1 MNYKILISIIIII
14 VIILVT
20 LKTYKDSFIDVSQIN
35 YFDTN
40 IPQNYKLLD
49 NDFINI
55 LGDGY
60 NKIVLADED
69 KIKKIYDDTIIKS
82 NIVND
87 LMKNYKKVNKKI
99 PKTFPV
105 NKSIKTI
112 KSKNNSQYLSVITND
127 VNEKYGIL
135 VNDKCL
141 TVSGTCGTDQY
152 CLQNCQNNLYASD
165 SQKFYTTRINTSADA
180 SKILGS
186 GVEINSKIVY
196 PFNIFR
202 SKVDDTCLALSN
214 DGVTLE
220 KCNLN
225 DIRHQWS
232 ISPDENLCVL
242 N

>member
-1 MNYKILISIIIII
+1 MNYKILLTIVIVII
-14 VIILVT
+14 VIFIT
-20 LKTYKDSFIDVSQIN
+20 IKTYYDSFIDIGQIN
-35 YFDTN
+35 FFDSSL
-40 IPQNYKLLD
+40 PQNYKLLD
-49 NDFINI
+49 NDFVNI

-60 NKIVLADED
+60 NKIILEDED
-69 KIKKIYDDTIIKS
+69 KIKKIYDDTIVKS
-82 NIVND
+82 NIVNELSKD
-87 LMKNYKKVNKKI
+87 YKKVNKKV

-105 NKSIKTI
+105 NKPIKTI

-127 VNEKYGIL
+127 PNDKYGIL

-141 TVSGTCGTDQY
+141 TVSGICGTDPY
-152 CLQNCQNNLYASD
+152 CLTNCQNNLYASD
-165 SQKFYTTRINTSADA
+165 SQKFYTTRISTSADA
-180 SKILGS
+180 SKIMGS
-186 GVEINSKIVY
+186 GVEINSKNVY

-225 DIRHQWS
+225 DIRHQWN
-232 ISPDENLCVL
+232 ISPDENICLL

>member
-1 MNYKILISIIIII
+1 MNYKILLGIMIII
-14 VIILVT
+14 VIIVIT
-20 LKTYKDSFIDVSQIN
+20 IKVYNESFIDIQQIN
-35 YFDTN
+35 YFDKSLPEN
-40 IPQNYKLLD
+40 SKLLE
-49 NDFINI
+49 NDFVSI
-55 LGDGY
+55 LGEGY
-60 NKIVLADED
+60 NKLILEDED

-87 LMKNYKKVNKKI
+87 LMKNYKKVNTKI

-105 NKSIKTI
+105 NKPIKTI
-112 KSKNNSQYLSVITND
+112 KSKNNSNYLSVITND
-127 VNEKYGIL
+127 QNEKYGI
-135 VNDKCL
+135 VINDKCL
-141 TVSGTCGTDQY
+141 TVSGLCGNDSY
-152 CLQNCQNNLYASD
+152 CLTDCQNNLYASD

-180 SKILGS
+180 SKIMGS
-186 GVEINSKIVY
+186 GVELNSKNVY

-225 DIRHQWS
+225 DIRHQWN
-232 ISPDENLCVL
+232 ISPDENICLL